1 MLQGDITAL
10 KAMLLGVAC
19 LLAMN
24 CAANGAEPSA
34 YRLQLNSNPY
44 RLQAEPGLR
53 AGKMAAKPSP
63 LLAGKPYAVEI
74 ETAARDAGLDPALVH
89 ALIHVESAY
98 RADAVSVKG
107 ALGLM
112 QVLPETAMRF
122 GIHDASEPK
131 ANLKAG
137 TRYLRLLLDLFEQR
151 TDLALAAY
159 NAGEEAVLRHASSI
173 PPYPETQRYVPAV
186 LGKYTE
192 LCDTPP
198 KRTDY
203 LAGTRLETPAP
214 TNKPSRNSGRKM

>member
-1 MLQGDITAL
+1 MPQGKITGL
-10 KAMLLGVAC
+10 VSI
-19 LLAMN
+19 LLAI
-24 CAANGAEPSA
+24 CLSGLSSAAQAAEPSA
-34 YRLQLNSNPY
+34 YRLQLNSKSY
-44 RLQAEPGLR
+44 RLQTDPDVR
-53 AGKMAAKPSP
+53 TPKPSP

-74 ETAARDAGLDPALVH
+74 ETAAREAGVDPALVH

-98 RADAVSVKG
+98 RADAVSVMG

-137 TRYLRLLLDLFEQR
+137 TRYLRLLLNLFEQR

-159 NAGEEAVLRHASSI
+159 NAGEEAVLRHASTI

-186 LGKYTE
+186 LGKYSE
-192 LCDTPP
+192 LCEAPP
-198 KRTDY
+198 KRTEY
-203 LAGTRLETPAP
+203 LAGTRLEPPAP
-214 TNKPSRNSGRKM
+214 PSKPPRNPARKR